1 MLPPSKLNI
10 TSFSEWA
17 RVTRTEQ
24 MYGKTKVIEVNL
36 SIAIAIILFM
46 NIALRYIDSI
56 KIDLHACAKKLLRDF
71 LSTKR

>member
-24 MYGKTKVIEVNL
+24 MHGKTKVIEVNL

-46 NIALRYIDSI
+46 NIARYIDSI
-56 KIDLHACAKKLLRDF
+56 KSDLHACAKKLLRDF
-71 LSTKR
+71 LASKR